1 MEPYEDQVPE
11 GDLAEEEY
19 YDDEEYDEYEDYDAP
34 QVGDAIMIAGEDNDA
49 WDDTAL
55 IEAWDDAVKEYQ
67 TYHSTT
73 AADDPPFSKK
83 AAAPKPAKAVAISQQ
98 PPPLKAYPVCTSQ
111 QKKARTYTVGYTDQE
126 SRASTRNDTTP
137 VRTDEADTNASW
149 YQYPNYW
156 PQQPYDSNASSA
168 PPPPPPPPM
177 SHPSTNAPGEDE
189 ALSNLMMAW
198 YYSGYYT
205 GYYQAMRKR

>member
-1 MEPYEDQVPE
+1 
-11 GDLAEEEY
+11 
-19 YDDEEYDEYEDYDAP
+19 
-34 QVGDAIMIAGEDNDA
+34 MIAGEDNDA

-83 AAAPKPAKAVAISQQ
+83 AAAPKPAKAVAT
-98 PPPLKAYPVCTSQ
+98 PPPFKKRPAPIPSDTQTNPSAHSSNHAKRVKKTPSQSTS
-111 QKKARTYTVGYTDQE
+111 ALDQE

-137 VRTDEADTNASW
+137 ARPDEADTNASW